1 MKSYYAT
8 GDRMFKTVESE
19 STAGELVRLKL
30 SLIYPTLA
38 DVAVFEG
45 KLGIDYPRIPCRL
58 ATAVLSEDREELGLK
73 LGSRVLLNPY
83 VDPSSEDDVGDGRIY
98 GVDEDG
104 FLRDFIAVNAD
115 SIVPFPEN
123 VKEEEALFADIVA
136 VALRVLGTFRL
147 QKGDYVAIVG
157 GSLLGVVVAQLALY
171 YQAIPVLIS
180 SDERYLKLAEGCGVY
195 YTVDELRDNVTQ
207 KLMSITGGRMADHTV
222 LHAVPNIAPN
232 FIHMLTASG
241 GDCVIAGLNGSY
253 LPKLEADISAIAA
266 KNLTVKGVTN
276 GKSEFNAAINLLAQ
290 KILKFD
296 GFIDKTVPLADVQKL
311 FEELASDAQRYVAAV
326 VKV

>member
-8 GDRMFKTVESE
+8 GDRMFKIVESE

-30 SLIYPTLA
+30 SLVYPTLA

-83 VDPSSEDDVGDGRIY
+83 VDPSSQDVDSDGRIY

-104 FLRDFIAVNAD
+104 FLRDFISVPAD

-123 VKEEEALFADIVA
+123 VKEEEALFADVVA
-136 VALRVLGTFRL
+136 VALRILGTFKL
-147 QKGDYVAIVG
+147 QKGEYIAIVG
-157 GSLLGVVVAQLALY
+157 GSLLSVVVAELALY
-171 YQAIPVLIS
+171 YQAIPVLVA
-180 SDERYLKLAEGCGVY
+180 SDQRYIKLAEECGVY
-195 YTVDELRDNVTQ
+195 YTIDELRDNVAA
-207 KLMSITGGRMADHTV
+207 KMMSVTGGRMADHTV
-222 LHAVPNIAPN
+222 LHAIPNITPN

-241 GDCVIAGLNGSY
+241 GDCVIAGLNGAY
-253 LPKLEADISAIAA
+253 LPKLDADLSAVAA
-266 KNLTVKGVTN
+266 KNLTVRGVTN

-296 GFIDKTVPLADVQKL
+296 GFVDKTVPLSEVQSL
-311 FEELASDAQRYVAAV
+311 FEELSADQLRYIAPVIRV
-326 VKV
+326 

>member
-58 ATAVLSEDREELGLK
+58 A
-73 LGSRVLLNPY
+73 
-83 VDPSSEDDVGDGRIY
+83 
-98 GVDEDG
+98 EDG

-241 GDCVIAGLNGSY
+241 GDCVIAGLNRSY

-311 FEELASDAQRYVAAV
+311 FEELGSDTQRYVAAV

>member
-30 SLIYPTLA
+30 
-38 DVAVFEG
+38 
-45 KLGIDYPRIPCRL
+45 PCRL

-83 VDPSSEDDVGDGRIY
+83 VDPSAQDDERIY

-115 SIVPFPEN
+115 SVVPFPEN
-123 VKEEEALFADIVA
+123 VKEEEALFTDIVA
-136 VALRVLGTFRL
+136 VALRALGSFRL

-180 SDERYLKLAEGCGVY
+180 SDDRYLKLAEECGVY
-195 YTVDELRDNVTQ
+195 YTVNELSENVTT

-222 LHAVPNIAPN
+222 LHAIPNVSPN

-253 LPKLEADISAIAA
+253 LPKLDADISAIAA

-296 GFIDKTVPLADVQKL
+296 GFVDNTVPLTEAQKL
-311 FEELASDAQRYVAAV
+311 FEELGADAQRYVAAV
-326 VKV
+326 IKV